1 MTTKYNNSIFLFTR
15 DLRLK
20 DNTTLNDILENSE
33 NVLPIFILDK
43 RQITEKNSFRS
54 INCIQFMFESLQ
66 DLNSQLIEKNSKLYI
81 FYGITE
87 KIIEKL
93 LKNND
98 FIDKITKKK
107 ITHILELIFEKVGR
121 LNIGI
126 LKFFIFFNIFN
137 IHKIQ
142 KNYSTCV

>member
-66 DLNSQLIEKNSKLYI
+66 DLNNQLKEKNSKLYI

-98 FIDKITKKK
+98 FDCI
-107 ITHILELIFEKVGR
+107 G
-121 LNIGI
+121 LNFDYTPFAI
-126 LKFFIFFNIFN
+126 KRQN
-137 IHKIQ
+137 K
-142 KNYSTCV
+142 